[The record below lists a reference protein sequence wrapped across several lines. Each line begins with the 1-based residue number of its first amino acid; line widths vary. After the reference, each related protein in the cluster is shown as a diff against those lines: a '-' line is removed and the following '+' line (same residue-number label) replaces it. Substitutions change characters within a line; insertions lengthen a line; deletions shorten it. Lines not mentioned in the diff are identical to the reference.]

1 MNEKHWHS
9 KCHYKRNSGSP
20 SAGTN
25 NPTPW
30 GRPAE
35 RQKTDE
41 RLAAA
46 RSDYDDNDSRSG
58 WPGRGSAG
66 LRVGAATI
74 LPSPTPTL
82 EGRGQVRRAGGPEHG
97 WWR

>member
-1 MNEKHWHS
+1 MNRHWHS

-25 NPTPW
+25 DPTPW

-35 RQKTDE
+35 RRKTDE

-46 RSDYDDNDSRSG
+46 RSDYGDSDSDYA
-58 WPGRGSAG
+58 RGSAG
-66 LRVGAATI
+66 LRMGAAAI

-82 EGRGQVRRAGGPEHG
+82 EGRGQVRRAGGPERA